1 MPSASV
7 LEKNK
12 AIVAELTDKVKGAT
26 AGVIVSYQGITV
38 EDDTALRAALRKAGI
53 DYKVYKNT
61 FTGMALDNAGYS
73 AIKDCLNGM
82 NAIAT
87 TSGDEVA
94 PAKILKEYADK
105 VESFEIKAGF
115 VDGQVMTKDQVL
127 ALADVP
133 AKPVLVGKLLG
144 SMMSPVQK
152 LAIALQAIIDKN
164 GEAAPAEGDT
174 APAPAEAAPAEDAA
188 PAPAAE

>member
-12 AIVAELTDKVKGAT
+12 AIVAELTDKVKNAT
-26 AGVIVSYQGITV
+26 AGVVVTYQGITV
-38 EDDTALRAALRKAGI
+38 EDDTALRKALREAGV

-61 FTGMALDNAGYS
+61 LTGMALDACGYS
-73 AIKDCLNGM
+73 SIKSELNGM

-105 VESFEIKAGF
+105 IECFTIKAGF
-115 VDGQVMTKDQVL
+115 ADGKTMTADEVL
-127 ALADVP
+127 ELAAVP
-133 AKPVLVGKLLG
+133 SKPVLVGKLLG
-144 SMMSPVQK
+144 SMKSPVSK
-152 LAIALQAIIDKN
+152 LAMVLQAVIDKS
-164 GEAAPAEGDT
+164 AE
-174 APAPAEAAPAEDAA
+174 
-188 PAPAAE
+188 APAAEAPAAE

>member
-12 AIVAELTDKVKGAT
+12 AIVAELSDKLKNAT

-38 EDDTALRAALRKAGI
+38 EDDTALRAALRKAGVE
-53 DYKVYKNT
+53 YKVYKNT

-73 AIKDCLNGM
+73 DIKGCLSGM

-87 TSGDEVA
+87 TNGDEVA

-105 VESFEIKAGF
+105 IDSFEIKAGF
-115 VDGQVMTKDQVL
+115 VDGQAMDAAQVT
-127 ALADVP
+127 ALASVP

-144 SMMSPVQK
+144 SMMSPVSK
-152 LAIALQAIIDKN
+152 LAIALQAIIDKQSE
-164 GEAAPAEGDT
+164 GAAE
-174 APAPAEAAPAEDAA
+174 EVA

>member
-12 AIVAELTDKVKGAT
+12 AIVAELTEKVKNAT

-38 EDDTALRAALRKAGI
+38 EDDTALRTALRKAGVE
-53 DYKVYKNT
+53 YKVYKNT

-73 AIKDCLNGM
+73 SIKDCLNGM

-105 VESFEIKAGF
+105 IESFEIKAGF
-115 VDGQVMTKDQVL
+115 VDGQPMNAEQVT
-127 ALADVP
+127 ALASVP

-144 SMMSPVQK
+144 GMMSPVSK
-152 LAIALQAIIDKN
+152 LAIALQAIIDKQS
-164 GEAAPAEGDT
+164 APA
-174 APAPAEAAPAEDAA
+174 AEEAA

>member
-12 AIVAELTDKVKGAT
+12 AIVAELTEKVKNAT

-38 EDDTALRAALRKAGI
+38 ENDTALRAALRKAGV

-61 FTGMALDNAGYS
+61 FTGMALENAGYS
-73 AIKDCLNGM
+73 EIKDVLNGM

-105 VESFEIKAGF
+105 VENFEIKAGF
-115 VDGQVMTKDQVL
+115 VDGQAMTKEQIL

-164 GEAAPAEGDT
+164 GESAPAES
-174 APAPAEAAPAEDAA
+174 APAAEEAA

>member
-12 AIVAELTDKVKGAT
+12 AIVAELSEKVKNAT
-26 AGVIVSYQGITV
+26 AGVIVTYQGITV
-38 EDDTALRAALRKAGI
+38 EDDTALRSALRKAGV

-73 AIKDCLNGM
+73 DIKGGLNGM

-87 TSGDEVA
+87 TTGDEVA

-105 VESFEIKAGF
+105 IDSFTIKAGF
-115 VDGQVMTKDQVL
+115 VDGKSMTADEVL
-127 ALADVP
+127 ALAAVP
-133 AKPVLVGKLLG
+133 SKQILVGKLLG
-144 SMMSPVQK
+144 GMRSPLNK
-152 LAIALQAIIDKN
+152 LAMVLQAIIDK
-164 GEAAPAEGDT
+164 EPAAET
-174 APAPAEAAPAEDAA
+174 AEAAAE
-188 PAPAAE
+188 APAAE